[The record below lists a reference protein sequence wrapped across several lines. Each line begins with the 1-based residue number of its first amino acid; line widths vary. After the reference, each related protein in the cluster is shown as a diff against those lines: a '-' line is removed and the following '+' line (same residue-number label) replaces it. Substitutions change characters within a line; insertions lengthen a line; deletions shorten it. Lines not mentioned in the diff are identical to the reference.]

1 MKIQFSLKTKQ
12 DKLKVAMRFLTLLL
26 FMTLIYLIVVNW
38 TFQAVKV
45 FYLERKIS
53 GFLCAFSVFLISI
66 IYSFLF
72 SFRASHRVFR
82 FIIFK
87 IKRMPRLSFYK
98 IIINENQKL
107 KAFTK
112 PLISILW
119 ICIAFTYAFYF
130 FFA

>member
-12 DKLKVAMRFLTLLL
+12 DKLKVSMRFLTLLL
-26 FMTLIYLIVVNW
+26 FMALIYFIVVSW
-38 TFQAVKV
+38 TFQAVNV

-66 IYSFLF
+66 IYSFMF
-72 SFRASHRVFR
+72 SFRASHRIFR

-87 IKRMPRLSFYK
+87 IRRMPRLSFYK

-112 PLISILW
+112 PILSILW